1 MHDMSNHSNASRG
14 QWNSRTGF
22 ILAAAGSAVGLGNIW
37 KFPYITGE
45 NGGGAFVLVY
55 LACILIVGV
64 PVMMA
69 EVMLGRASRSSSV
82 NAYRDLSN
90 PKSKWVAFGILAV
103 LAAFLL
109 LSYYSTVAGWALHY
123 TYLSLTN
130 AIAGID
136 ASQAE
141 GLFGQLTGSP
151 VIGVG
156 WQFAFLVFTMCVVAA
171 GVSHG
176 IERWAR
182 IMMPGL
188 FVLILILLGNAL
200 TLPGWG
206 QAMDFLFDMKWENL
220 TAAGVL
226 EALGHSFFTLSLG
239 MGSMITYGSYL
250 RSKDDLA
257 SASLATAGADTL
269 VALAA
274 SMVLF
279 PIVFTFGMEPGAGPG
294 LLFVTLPTALAQMT
308 GGAILSVV
316 FFVMLVFAALTSA
329 IAILE
334 VIAAYVVDSHGI
346 SRVKACI
353 GAAIIVALVG
363 VPATTSESWF
373 NAVDYFVSNW
383 ALPLGGLGV
392 ALFVAWRM
400 DGALRRKEFESGS
413 ALAKFYTA
421 WLWTLKY
428 PVPVCIL
435 VVFLHAIGVLAWIGT
450 LLA

>member
-1 MHDMSNHSNASRG
+1 MNDVPTPSKLPRA

-64 PVMMA
+64 PVMVA

-82 NAYRDLSN
+82 NAYRALSH
-90 PKSKWVAFGILAV
+90 PKSAWIAFGVLAIV
-103 LAAFLL
+103 AAFLL

-123 TYLSLTN
+123 SYLSLTN

-136 ASQAE
+136 AGQAQA
-141 GLFGQLTGSP
+141 LFGDLTASP
-151 VIGVG
+151 LIGVG

-188 FVLILILLGNAL
+188 FVLILILLGKAL
-200 TLPGWG
+200 TMPGWG
-206 QAMDFLFDMKWENL
+206 DAMSFLFAMNWDKL

-226 EALGHSFFTLSLG
+226 EALGHAFFTLSLG

-250 RSKDDLA
+250 RSQDDLA
-257 SASLATAGADTL
+257 SASLATAGADTV

-308 GGAILSVV
+308 GGAILSVI

-334 VIAAYVVDSHGI
+334 VVTAYVVDSHGI
-346 SRVKACI
+346 SRIKASV
-353 GAAIIVALVG
+353 GTTVVVALFG
-363 VPATTSESWF
+363 APATISGAWF
-373 NAVDYFVSNW
+373 DFVDQFVSNW

-413 ALAKFYTA
+413 SLARFYGT
-421 WLWTLKY
+421 WLWVLKY
-428 PVPVCIL
+428 PVPVCIV
-435 VVFLHAIGVLAWIGT
+435 VVFLHASG
-450 LLA
+450 LL

>member
-1 MHDMSNHSNASRG
+1 MNEVPSPSKSPRA

-64 PVMMA
+64 PVMVA

-82 NAYRDLSN
+82 NAYRALSH
-90 PKSKWVAFGILAV
+90 PKSKWMAFGILAIV
-103 LAAFLL
+103 AAFLL

-136 ASQAE
+136 AGQA
-141 GLFGQLTGSP
+141 GALFGDLTDSP
-151 VIGVG
+151 LIGVG

-171 GVSHG
+171 GVSQG

-188 FVLILILLGNAL
+188 FALILVLLGKAL
-200 TLPGWG
+200 TMPGWG
-206 QAMDFLFDMKWENL
+206 DAMGFLFGMNWDKL
-220 TAAGVL
+220 TAVGVL

-250 RSKDDLA
+250 RSQDDLA

-308 GGAILSVV
+308 GGAVLSVI

-334 VIAAYVVDSHGI
+334 VVTAYLVDNHGI
-346 SRVKACI
+346 ARVKASV
-353 GAAIIVALVG
+353 GATIVVALFG
-363 VPATTSESWF
+363 APATISGGWF
-373 NAVDYFVSNW
+373 NVVDKFVSNW

-413 ALAKFYTA
+413 GLARFYGS
-421 WLWTLKY
+421 WLWVLKY
-428 PVPVCIL
+428 PVPVCIV
-435 VVFLHAIGVLAWIGT
+435 VVFLHASGVL
-450 LLA
+450 

>member
-1 MHDMSNHSNASRG
+1 MNDVPDHSKSPRA

-55 LACILIVGV
+55 LACILVVGV

-69 EVMLGRASRSSSV
+69 EVMLGRASRSSAV
-82 NAYRDLSN
+82 DAYRKLSD

-103 LAAFLL
+103 VGAFLL

-136 ASQAE
+136 AGQAE
-141 GLFGQLTGSP
+141 GLFGDLTGTP
-151 VIGVG
+151 LIGVG
-156 WQFAFLVFTMCVVAA
+156 WQLAFLAITMCVVAA

-188 FVLILILLGNAL
+188 FVLILILLGKAV
-200 TLPGWG
+200 TMPGWG
-206 QAMDFLFDMKWENL
+206 EAMAFLFGMNWDKL

-250 RSKDDLA
+250 RSQDDLA

-279 PIVFTFGMEPGAGPG
+279 PIVFTFGMAPGAGPG

-308 GGAILSVV
+308 GGAVLSVI

-334 VIAAYVVDSHGI
+334 VIAAYVVDHHGI
-346 SRVKACI
+346 SRVKSCV
-353 GAAIIVALVG
+353 GATIVVALFG
-363 VPATTSESWF
+363 VPATASGGWF

-400 DGALRRKEFESGS
+400 DGALRRKEFETGS
-413 ALAKFYTA
+413 ALAKFYSA

-428 PVPVCIL
+428 PVPISIA
-435 VVFLHAIGVLAWIGT
+435 VVFLHAIGVLSWIGS
-450 LLA
+450 LMG